1 MTISDTAALSSWRN
15 TDTKRAIVAFVE
27 AARAEGEPGYIP
39 PSERIAVVDNDGTL
53 WTEKP
58 MPIQLDLIMRG
69 FAEATQCDRQLQG
82 GSRSRP
88 HEHDCAWRGRAMV
101 KHYEGDDRD
110 LKLLSAGLS
119 KILVGVE
126 VVRPN
131 GE

>member
-88 HEHDCAWRGRAMV
+88 RTSRTAPGEGERWSSTMKAMT
-101 KHYEGDDRD
+101 
-110 LKLLSAGLS
+110 AT
-119 KILVGVE
+119 
-126 VVRPN
+126 
-131 GE
+131 

>member
-1 MTISDTAALSSWRN
+1 
-15 TDTKRAIVAFVE
+15 
-27 AARAEGEPGYIP
+27 
-39 PSERIAVVDNDGTL
+39 
-53 WTEKP
+53 
-58 MPIQLDLIMRG
+58 
-69 FAEATQCDRQLQG
+69 
-82 GSRSRP
+82 
-88 HEHDCAWRGRAMV
+88 MV